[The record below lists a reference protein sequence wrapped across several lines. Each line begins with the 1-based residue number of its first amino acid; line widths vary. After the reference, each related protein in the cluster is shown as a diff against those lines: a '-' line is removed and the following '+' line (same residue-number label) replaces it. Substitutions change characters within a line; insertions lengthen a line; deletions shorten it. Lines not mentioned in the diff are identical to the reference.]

1 MEQLPSR
8 LRPGGANLFQA
19 VKQMCQTAEN
29 AGVTLYK
36 LTIGQPQGAAI
47 LVARAIAAQATLNNE
62 EQYHEY
68 QDNGCLPMPDFA
80 QRFVWAHLPAPSQVV
95 LRNSQASY
103 LPIPGI
109 KPILTMIPMA
119 CGANQGKDVKVGS
132 MTKPGYPTPADACNY
147 LGVNQFHLNL
157 TPENDFRFIPD
168 LCPAYGQGDVGHH
181 TSLLMLNY
189 PHNPTGQVADQFYW
203 ARIIEFCIK
212 HNIRLFNDAAYAML
226 MHKDSPGCLLA
237 EVAPF
242 YPQLSWA
249 EAYSA
254 SKSIGNGTGWRVGA
268 IVGSPDFVA
277 DIATIKGNLDSGFV
291 APMALGALYA
301 LENNRLEIEQFCQL
315 YQKRLHELI
324 KVAGTGGAGLRLAV
338 LPKAGFFSLWLVP
351 KKAFGQRVKD
361 AEHFNELM
369 IKNTG
374 IAGVHFNPGYIRY
387 AVAGSPVEK
396 QEWQEA
402 LKNGFESA
410 RVAY

>member
-1 MEQLPSR
+1 MSELSSWLP
-8 LRPGGANLFQA
+8 PGGANLFQA

-47 LVARAIAAQATLNNE
+47 LAARAIAAQATLNNE

-80 QRFVWAHLPAPSQVV
+80 QRFVWAHLQRSSQI
-95 LRNSQASY
+95 LLETRAASY

-109 KPILTMIPMA
+109 KPMLIVVPLA
-119 CGANQGKDVKVGS
+119 CGANQGKGVKVGS

-147 LGVNQFHLNL
+147 LGIDQFHLNL

-168 LCPAYGQGDVGHH
+168 LCPAYGQGDVEHH
-181 TSLLMLNY
+181 TNLLMLNY
-189 PHNPTGQVADQFYW
+189 PHNPTGQVADRAYW
-203 ARIIEFCIK
+203 ERIIEFCIK
-212 HNIRLFNDAAYAML
+212 HKIRLFNDGAYAML
-226 MHKDSPGCLLA
+226 RHQGSSGCMLA

-242 YPQLSWA
+242 YSELSWA
-249 EAYSA
+249 EAFSA

-268 IVGSPDFVA
+268 IVGSPDFVS
-277 DIATIKGNLDSGFV
+277 DWSKIKGNVDSGFV
-291 APMALGALYA
+291 APMAVGALYA
-301 LENNRLEIEQFCQL
+301 LENSRSDIDRFGQL
-315 YQKRLHELI
+315 YEKRLDILVNI
-324 KVAGTGGAGLRLAV
+324 AVVRGLKLAV
-338 LPKAGFFSLWLVP
+338 NPQAGFFSLWLVP
-351 KKAFGQRVKD
+351 KEAFGQKVKD

-369 IKNTG
+369 IRNTG

-402 LKNGFESA
+402 LKKGFESA
-410 RVAY
+410 QVAY